1 MEKKVSYD
9 FSTSAS
15 RENTNAEKYTMRKKL
30 FGSDAVMP
38 LWVADMDID
47 TPDFVLEA
55 VKKRLE
61 HPVMGYE
68 EMPKSAFEAQ
78 CEWMKKMHSIE
89 FEVGDMFYSH
99 SVVASMSVAI
109 EAFSEVG
116 DKIIV
121 QTPVYSPFFH
131 SVLDH
136 GRELL
141 KNPLRQREDGSYTFD
156 IEDLKSKIDAKTKLL
171 LLCSPHNP
179 VGRVWLR
186 EELKE
191 ILELCLAHNIVVFS
205 DEIHSDLVYAPNV
218 HIPFASLSDKARD
231 ITITAIGVGK
241 TFNMAGFAIS
251 SVAVQN
257 EELRERFKKV
267 YDLSHFAFGSSLSHV
282 AFEAAYRNGEEWLG
296 ELKQHLYN
304 NYEMLRGLCDGFGE
318 LVKLTPIEGT
328 YLGWLDCRGMGLK
341 DRELREFFVHEAGLG
356 LSAGVSFGR
365 EGSGFMRLNFALS
378 SAKMSQVIEK
388 LHNALQNYRKKSDRD

>member
-1 MEKKVSYD
+1 MEKEIKHYT

-15 RENTNAEKYTMRKKL
+15 RESTNAEKYALREKL
-30 FGSDAVMP
+30 FGTNEVLP
-38 LWVADMDID
+38 VWVADMDID
-47 TPDFVLEA
+47 TPNFVLEA

-78 CEWMKKMHSIE
+78 IEWMKKMHGIE

-99 SVVASMSVAI
+99 SVVASMGVAI
-109 EAFSEVG
+109 EAFSEIG

-121 QTPVYSPFFH
+121 QTPVYPPFFH
-131 SVLDH
+131 SVLEH

-141 KNPLRQREDGSYTFD
+141 KNPLRQIEDGSYTFD

-179 VGRVWLR
+179 VGRVWRR
-186 EELKE
+186 EELE
-191 ILELCLAHNIVVFS
+191 QILELCLEHNIVVFS

-218 HIPFASLSDKARD
+218 HIPFTLLNDKARD

-251 SVAVQN
+251 SVAIPN
-257 EELRERFKKV
+257 YELRERFKKV

-282 AFEAAYRNGEEWLG
+282 AFEAAYRSGKEWLG
-296 ELKQHLYN
+296 ELKKHLYT
-304 NYEMLRGLCDGFGE
+304 NYEMLRGLCDAFSH
-318 LVKLTPIEGT
+318 LIKLTPIEGT

-341 DRELREFFVHEAGLG
+341 DKELREFFVHEAGLG
-356 LSAGVSFGR
+356 LSAGIGFGR

-378 SAKMSQVIEK
+378 SAKMLEVVKQLEK
-388 LHNALQNYRKKSDRD
+388 ALRNRS